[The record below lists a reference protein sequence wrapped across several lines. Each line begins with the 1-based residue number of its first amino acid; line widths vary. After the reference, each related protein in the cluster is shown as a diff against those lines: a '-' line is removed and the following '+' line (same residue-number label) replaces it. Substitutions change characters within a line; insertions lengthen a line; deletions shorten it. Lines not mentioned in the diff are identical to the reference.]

1 MAKLVDARD
10 LKSLG
15 FAAVPVRVR
24 PRAPPI
30 EYPMIPLDSRES
42 FSLENYHKVAWL
54 GEGVVI
60 SERAI
65 AAMDRARESFL
76 ALLESDDELVIYGV
90 TSGYGQ
96 NAYQRFSKAERQA
109 HARKVS
115 YATSVAFG
123 DPAPQR
129 VVRGIIF
136 ARLVNFIE
144 GHAAVSSELARRV
157 AAMLDSASMPQVP
170 MRGIGCAGEIQP
182 LGHLFN
188 ELSEDRTMGE
198 KENLSL
204 VNGSPCACALA
215 ADVALSSRRRLDL
228 AYRFFALSSEALRA
242 PLEAYDPSL
251 ESLWAAPEELL
262 ALKELRRLTEGGD
275 TMRRAFQAPV
285 SWRILPR
292 VFAQAEHAVSR
303 LEAVASSSLISITD
317 NPVYIL
323 PDQENPLG
331 RVFSTGGYHNGL
343 AYPAIDSATACWADL
358 ATLGDRQITKLLDSK
373 VSHLPAQLLA
383 HEDGY
388 IGVAGMATVAYQEE
402 ARRAAQATLLPGS
415 EGGGFGQND
424 VGVPTFWSFNQ
435 HSTASSALD
444 AVLAYLGVTASQAL
458 YVTDRPAPPRLT
470 KTLEAIRALVPP
482 VVKSRAL
489 GPEVE
494 RLVAHIGKAI
504 LSDDPVVKLGAL
516 E

>member
-1 MAKLVDARD
+1 MISLV
-10 LKSLG
+10 
-15 FAAVPVRVR
+15 
-24 PRAPPI
+24 
-30 EYPMIPLDSRES
+30 SRES

-60 SERAI
+60 SDEAI
-65 AAMDRARESFL
+65 VSMDSARENFL
-76 ALLESDDELVIYGV
+76 ALLESDDQLVVYGV

-96 NAYQRFSKAERQA
+96 NAYKRFSKAERQA
-109 HARKVS
+109 HAQKVS
-115 YATSVAFG
+115 YATSAAFG

-144 GHAAVSSELARRV
+144 GHAAISSELARRV
-157 AAMLDSASMPQVP
+157 AAMLDETSLPQMP

-188 ELSEDRTMGE
+188 TLSQERMMGE

-242 PLEAYDPSL
+242 PMEAYDASL

-262 ALKELRRLTEGGD
+262 ALTELRRLTQGGD
-275 TMRRAFQAPV
+275 SARRPFQAPV

-292 VFAQAEHAVSR
+292 VLAQAEHAVSR
-303 LEAVASSSLISITD
+303 LETVASSSLTSITD
-317 NPVYIL
+317 NPVYIP
-323 PDQENPLG
+323 PDRENPLG

-343 AYPAIDSATACWADL
+343 AYPAIDTATACWADL

-373 VSHLPAQLLA
+373 VSHLPEQLLA
-383 HEDGY
+383 QEDGY
-388 IGVAGMATVAYQEE
+388 IGVAGMAAVAYQEE

-435 HSTASSALD
+435 HTTASLAFD
-444 AVLAYLGVTASQAL
+444 AVMAYLGVTASQAL
-458 YVTDRPAPPRLT
+458 YVTDRKAPPMLHR
-470 KTLEAIRALVPP
+470 TLETIRSIVPP
-482 VVKSRAL
+482 TVKSRPL

-494 RLVAHIGKAI
+494 RLAARIGEAV
-504 LSDDPVVKLGAL
+504 LSEDAVVEL
-516 E
+516 